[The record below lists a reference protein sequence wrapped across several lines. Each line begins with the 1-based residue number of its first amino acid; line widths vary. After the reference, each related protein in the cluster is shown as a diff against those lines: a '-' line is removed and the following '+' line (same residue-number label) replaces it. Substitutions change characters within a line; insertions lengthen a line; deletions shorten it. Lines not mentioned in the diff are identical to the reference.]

1 MQTEIKCENKNKQIP
16 VRVRVIK
23 APLVNTN
30 ELRNVI
36 MARTRALVL

>member
-1 MQTEIKCENKNKQIP
+1 MFKKIECQTKSRQQQ

-30 ELRNVI
+30 ELQNILASR
-36 MARTRALVL
+36 AQALVL